1 MNTNTGNYLVFG
13 SILVFVASKFG
24 ILVDDSTATQIIVGL
39 VSLYGVIHQ
48 FVITNKLKGLA
59 KEAGVKGLN

>member
-48 FVITNKLKGLA
+48 FVTTNKLKGLA